1 MRRLF
6 LLVASIA
13 FVDML
18 FHAALSPLLPHYSEE
33 LGLSKGAAG
42 VLSAAYAAG
51 TLAGTLPAIWLAKR
65 LGARRMVLAGLV
77 LVAASTLLFAFA
89 NALVWLDL
97 ARFVQGIGG
106 ACTWIGALSWLML
119 EAKSKRRGELI
130 GGVIAGAVAG
140 ELVGPVV
147 GSAATLSSPEVV
159 FSLLAALVAL
169 LLWAAWATPAATS
182 RSLIELAALGRLDWG
197 RARMLV
203 GWWLV
208 TLPAVFAGV
217 LTVLGPLRLDELGA
231 SGAAIGAVW
240 LVAAGAEAILSPL
253 IGRLS
258 DRRGRM
264 LPIRTGLACAVPAA
278 LVLPLPDH
286 ALLEGFAII
295 AAVVVL
301 AAFWTPAIASLSDAA
316 EATGVDYALVFAL
329 VNAGWAAG
337 HVVGGAGGA
346 ALADL
351 TTDAVPYGVLATVC
365 LLTLALSVADRPR
378 DQGVATPTSSPGR
391 RPPPTARVPA

>member
-1 MRRLF
+1 M
-6 LLVASIA
+6 
-13 FVDML
+13 DML

-51 TLAGTLPAIWLAKR
+51 TLAGTLPATWLAMR
-65 LGARRMVLAGLV
+65 LGARRSVLVGLA

-89 NALVWLDL
+89 SALVWLDL
-97 ARFVQGIGG
+97 ARFVQGVGG
-106 ACTWIGALSWLML
+106 AFTWIGALSWLML
-119 EAKSKRRGELI
+119 EAESKRRGELI
-130 GGVIAGAVAG
+130 GGVLAGAVAG
-140 ELVGPVV
+140 ELIGPVV

-182 RSLIELAALGRLDWG
+182 RRPVDLAALGRLD
-197 RARMLV
+197 RERRRILV

-278 LVLPLPDH
+278 LVLPLPGH
-286 ALLEGFAII
+286 AVLEGLAII
-295 AAVVVL
+295 AAVVAL
-301 AAFWTPAIASLSDAA
+301 AAFWAPAIASLSDTAQ
-316 EATGVDYALVFAL
+316 ATGVAYALVFAL

-337 HVVGGAGGA
+337 QVVGAAGGA
-346 ALADL
+346 ALAGL
-351 TTDAVPYGVLATVC
+351 TTDAVPYGALAALC
-365 LLTLALSVADRPR
+365 LLTLALSVADRRPG
-378 DQGVATPTSSPGR
+378 QGFSAATSPSSRSACPSRMPYEAANTS
-391 RPPPTARVPA
+391 

>member
-6 LLVASIA
+6 LLVAAIA

-18 FHAALSPLLPHYSEE
+18 FHAALSPLLPHYSDE
-33 LGLSKGAAG
+33 LGLSKSAAG

-51 TLAGTLPAIWLAKR
+51 TLVGTLPAIWLAKR
-65 LGARRMVLAGLV
+65 LGARRVV
-77 LVAASTLLFAFA
+77 LVGLALVAVSTLLFAFA
-89 NALVWLDL
+89 GALVWLDA

-106 ACTWIGALSWLML
+106 ACAWIGALSWLML
-119 EAKSKRRGELI
+119 GSTSKRRGELI
-130 GGVIAGAVAG
+130 GGVVAGAVAG
-140 ELVGPVV
+140 ELMGPVV
-147 GSAATLSSPEVV
+147 GSAATLSSPELV
-159 FSLLAALVAL
+159 FSALAALAAL
-169 LLWAAWATPAATS
+169 LLGAAWATPAVAS
-182 RSLIELAALGRLDWG
+182 RPPVELAALARLDRE
-197 RARMLV
+197 RARMLA

-208 TLPAVFAGV
+208 TLPAVFAGL

-278 LVLPLPDH
+278 LVLPLPGH
-286 ALLEGFAII
+286 AALEALAII

-301 AAFWTPAIASLSDAA
+301 AAFWTPAIAALSDTA

-351 TTDAVPYGVLATVC
+351 TTDAVPYGALAAVC
-365 LLTLALSVADRPR
+365 LLTLALSVADRR
-378 DQGVATPTSSPGR
+378 HGQGFATEASSPGR
-391 RPPPTARVPA
+391 RPAPTARAPA